1 MGWLTRTPWH
11 WSIAE
16 NVYFPLNLPEGTV
29 QGPLSFSGEN
39 VNFRWRY
46 CLTIFGTL
54 HHQGSMKGLRN
65 DLQTKNKVRSA
76 STFYSSIVS
85 EVNETI
91 VTWDHR
97 QGRDKHRILWR
108 SRPTEWRPSVLSADP
123 CWSRVRPGRREL
135 LALVTSESKQ
145 SEECVASLCCWIAN
159 ISMTIFV
166 LVLVICSNINIS
178 DITNGQSS
186 ITMKK

>member
-123 CWSRVRPGRREL
+123 CWSRVRPGRINDLTIGWQNVNPMSPRNATL
-135 LALVTSESKQ
+135 TPQARQARVKYWFT
-145 SEECVASLCCWIAN
+145 CWVARL
-159 ISMTIFV
+159 ISW
-166 LVLVICSNINIS
+166 
-178 DITNGQSS
+178 
-186 ITMKK
+186 